1 MSMPPQPPQ
10 GPYGPPQP
18 QPQGPYGPPQPQ
30 GPYGPPQAQP
40 PNGSYPQQPSYGPP
54 QQQVP
59 PQGAW
64 GQPGVPGQPGYPGQP
79 GWPGAQPP
87 KKKRT
92 GLVVGIT
99 VAVLAVV
106 GGLGYTA
113 FKVMDIGKSVAG
125 SGFPPAE
132 YRLTAEQKLLDGE
145 FTLASDM
152 SREKGKEIEDTY
164 DPSIRNAKAVVAQ
177 YSSAKGGALV
187 LSGMWGQLKS
197 PELARSKMLSGAAEA
212 DGATLAVP
220 AKKFTPDG
228 YDITVE
234 CQVLQQKSN
243 GTMTSFPMCAWGDGN
258 TGAMVAVIT
267 PETAVKAPGS
277 IDLSRLAADTAKVR
291 SESRKPIG

>member
-18 QPQGPYGPPQPQ
+18 QGPYGPPQSQPQ
-30 GPYGPPQAQP
+30 HGP
-40 PNGSYPQQPSYGPP
+40 YPQQPSYGPP

-64 GQPGVPGQPGYPGQP
+64 GQPGVPGQP

-152 SREKGKEIEDTY
+152 SREKGKEIENTY
-164 DPSIRNAKAVVAQ
+164 DPSIRNPKAVVAQ
-177 YSSAKGGALV
+177 YTSSKGGALV

-197 PELARSKMLSGAAEA
+197 PEFARRKMLSGAAEA

-220 AKKFTPDG
+220 ARKFTPDG
-228 YDITVE
+228 YGITVE
-234 CQVLQQKSN
+234 CQVLQQKTN
-243 GTMTSFPMCAWGDGN
+243 GTTTSFPMCAWGDGN

-277 IDLSRLAADTAKVR
+277 IDLTQLAADTAKVR

>member
-18 QPQGPYGPPQPQ
+18 QGPYGPPQSQPQ
-30 GPYGPPQAQP
+30 HGP
-40 PNGSYPQQPSYGPP
+40 YPQQPSYGPP

-64 GQPGVPGQPGYPGQP
+64 GQPGVPGQPGFPGQP

-132 YRLTAEQKLLDGE
+132 YRLAAEQKLLDGE

-152 SREKGKEIEDTY
+152 SRDKGKEIENTY
-164 DPSIRNAKAVVAQ
+164 DPSIRNPKAVVAQ
-177 YSSAKGGALV
+177 YTSSKGGALV

-197 PELARSKMLSGAAEA
+197 PEFARRKMLSGAAEA

-220 AKKFTPDG
+220 ARKFTPDG
-228 YDITVE
+228 YGITVE
-234 CQVLQQKSN
+234 CQVLQQKTN
-243 GTMTSFPMCAWGDGN
+243 GTTTSFPMCAWGDGN

-277 IDLSRLAADTAKVR
+277 IDLTQLAADTAKVR

>member
-10 GPYGPPQP
+10 GPYGPP

-30 GPYGPPQAQP
+30 GPYGPPQSQP
-40 PNGSYPQQPSYGPP
+40 QHGPYPQQPSYGPP

-64 GQPGVPGQPGYPGQP
+64 GQPGVPGQP

-113 FKVMDIGKSVAG
+113 FKVMDIGNSVAG

-152 SREKGKEIEDTY
+152 SREKGKEIENTY
-164 DPSIRNAKAVVAQ
+164 DPSIRNPKAVVAQ
-177 YSSAKGGALV
+177 YTSSKGGALV

-197 PELARSKMLSGAAEA
+197 PEFARRKMLSGAAEA

-220 AKKFTPDG
+220 ARKFTPDG
-228 YDITVE
+228 YGITVE
-234 CQVLQQKSN
+234 CQVLQQKTN
-243 GTMTSFPMCAWGDGN
+243 GTTTSFPMCAWGDGN

-277 IDLSRLAADTAKVR
+277 IDLTQLAADTAKVR

>member
-18 QPQGPYGPPQPQ
+18 QGPYGPPQSQGPYGPPQSQP
-30 GPYGPPQAQP
+30 PYGAH
-40 PNGSYPQQPSYGPP
+40 PQQPPYGPP
-54 QQQVP
+54 QQQLP

-64 GQPGVPGQPGYPGQP
+64 GQPGVPGQPGNP

-106 GGLGYTA
+106 GGLGYTV

-125 SGFPPAE
+125 SAFPPAE

-145 FTLASDM
+145 FTLAADM
-152 SREKGKEIEDTY
+152 SRDKGKEIENTY
-164 DPSIRNAKAVVAQ
+164 DPSIRNPKAVVAQ
-177 YSSAKGGALV
+177 YTSSKGGALV

-197 PELARSKMLSGAAEA
+197 PEFARRKMLSGAAEA

-220 AKKFTPDG
+220 ARKFTPEG
-228 YDITVE
+228 SGITVE
-234 CQVLQQKSN
+234 CQVLQQKTN
-243 GTMTSFPMCAWGDGN
+243 GMTTSFPMCAWGDGN

-267 PETAVKAPGS
+267 PETAVKAPDS
-277 IDLSRLAADTAKVR
+277 IDLAQLAADTVKVR

>member
-10 GPYGPPQP
+10 GPYGPP

-30 GPYGPPQAQP
+30 GPYGPPQSQP
-40 PNGSYPQQPSYGPP
+40 QHGPYPQQPSYGPP

-64 GQPGVPGQPGYPGQP
+64 GQPGVPGQPGFPGQP

-152 SREKGKEIEDTY
+152 SRDKGKEIENTY
-164 DPSIRNAKAVVAQ
+164 DPSIRNPKAVVAQ
-177 YSSAKGGALV
+177 YTSSKGGALV

-197 PELARSKMLSGAAEA
+197 PEFARRKMLSGAAEA

-220 AKKFTPDG
+220 ARKFTPDG
-228 YDITVE
+228 YGITVE
-234 CQVLQQKSN
+234 CQVLQQKTN
-243 GTMTSFPMCAWGDGN
+243 GTTTSFPMCAWGDGN

-267 PETAVKAPGS
+267 PETAVKAPDS
-277 IDLSRLAADTAKVR
+277 IDLTQLAADTAKVR

>member
-10 GPYGPPQP
+10 GPYGPP

-30 GPYGPPQAQP
+30 GPYGPPQSQP
-40 PNGSYPQQPSYGPP
+40 QHGPYPQQPSYGPP

-64 GQPGVPGQPGYPGQP
+64 GQPGFPGQP

-132 YRLTAEQKLLDGE
+132 YRLAAEQKLLDGE

-152 SREKGKEIEDTY
+152 SRDKGKEIENTY
-164 DPSIRNAKAVVAQ
+164 DPSIRNPKAVVAQ
-177 YSSAKGGALV
+177 YTSSKGGALV

-197 PELARSKMLSGAAEA
+197 PEFARRKMLSGAAEA

-220 AKKFTPDG
+220 ARKFTPDG
-228 YDITVE
+228 YGITVE
-234 CQVLQQKSN
+234 CQVLQQKTN
-243 GTMTSFPMCAWGDGN
+243 GTTTSFPMCAWGDGN

-277 IDLSRLAADTAKVR
+277 IDLTQLAADTAKVR